1 MKHGNTF
8 LRNPPLDSLTHSPA
22 GEKLSAVTTISGSA
36 GFIPD
41 RSRAAR
47 PEAEE
52 AEEAEEEEEV
62 APLESFIA
70 AAFCLVI
77 LQVGRNRVS
86 RQERDLK

>member
-8 LRNPPLDSLTHSPA
+8 LRNPPLDSLAHSPA

-52 AEEAEEEEEV
+52 AEEAEEEEV

-70 AAFCLVI
+70 AAVCLVI

-86 RQERDLK
+86 RKERDLK